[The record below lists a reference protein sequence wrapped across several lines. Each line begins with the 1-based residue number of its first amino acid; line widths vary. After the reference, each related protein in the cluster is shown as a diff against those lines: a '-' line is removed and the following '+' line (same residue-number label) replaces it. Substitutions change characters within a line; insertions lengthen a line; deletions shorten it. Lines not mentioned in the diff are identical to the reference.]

1 MEQAIQN
8 ELRPTFGGS
17 MENGL
22 TVLSNNFL
30 HLLLVVL
37 AVGFAQ
43 APIQIFRFTIQI
55 GAKGMELPAL
65 LPFAAVFVIFAFAYG
80 FLLLSVIDYGSSY
93 MFVKAVRGE
102 KADFHNLVRGFK
114 ENYLDIVL
122 ANLLTFGIILLGMV
136 FLIIPGI
143 ILSCRLAFVKY
154 LVMDKKLG
162 AVEAVE
168 ESWRMTKGYGWTI
181 FLLAI
186 VSFFIIIFGFLMLI
200 IGIFPAIIYVSS
212 IFASLY
218 EAIKTKNGVHSTEQV
233 LTKE

>member
-1 MEQAIQN
+1 
-8 ELRPTFGGS
+8 

-65 LPFAAVFVIFAFAYG
+65 LPIAAVFVIFAFAYG

-114 ENYLDIVL
+114 ENYLDIIL

-186 VSFFIIIFGFLMLI
+186 VSFFIIIFGLLMLI
-200 IGIFPAIIYVSS
+200 VGIFPAIIYVSS

-218 EAIKTKNGVHSTEQV
+218 EAIKTKNGVHSTEQD